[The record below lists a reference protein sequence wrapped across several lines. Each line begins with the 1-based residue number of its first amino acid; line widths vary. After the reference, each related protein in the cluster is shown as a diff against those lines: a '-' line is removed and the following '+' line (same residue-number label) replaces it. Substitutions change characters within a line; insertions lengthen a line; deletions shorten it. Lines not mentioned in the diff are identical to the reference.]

1 MVLSNKKLKQQLRA
15 KFAEIS
21 VSKDPDSNNPKKP
34 ETPESLKQLL
44 NSATQKPNL
53 SKREKRRENFTS
65 LQNSGENKDTHVEGN
80 SRGKKRR
87 REKMGVEDAGKLEV
101 EVGENGG
108 QIQKVKK
115 KEKKKEKKSGGDVKL
130 GVKESSDLKKKEK
143 EVVKKK
149 KNKKKKKKKAKIEK
163 QFEVEN
169 GGVSDQ
175 IVAETRYC

>member
-65 LQNSGENKDTHVEGN
+65 LRNSGENKDTHVEGN

-143 EVVKKK
+143 EAVKK